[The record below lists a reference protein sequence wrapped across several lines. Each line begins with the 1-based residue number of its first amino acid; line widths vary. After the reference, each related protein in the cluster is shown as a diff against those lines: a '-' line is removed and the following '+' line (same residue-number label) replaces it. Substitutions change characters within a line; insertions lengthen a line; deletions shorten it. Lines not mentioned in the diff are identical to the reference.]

1 MADCDIRF
9 ARGSSLHEALA
20 MLKKMSS
27 LILQPTYVVMMP
39 PDDDGETDE
48 DSGQEDE
55 MFTDN
60 LPPTQ
65 LRALAE
71 IHVFLKIT
79 IPMMKI
85 FLWLN

>member
-1 MADCDIRF
+1 
-9 ARGSSLHEALA
+9 
-20 MLKKMSS
+20 MSS